1 MSVEVTR
8 GNAALS
14 MSIPTMDHTLIDGS
28 FLEGG
33 GQILRNSV
41 SLSALLLKP
50 VSIHKIRN
58 NRTPPGLKNQHRTG
72 SFLSFK
78 SVTFFKLISQL
89 LFTGLELAAT
99 IASARLSG
107 ARNKSQEIE
116 FIPGRICLPNNYSAD
131 LITAGSTSLLIQ
143 VALPML
149 LFSHSPA
156 PASILTLHGG
166 TNATILAPQIDYT
179 KYILLPFIHRHFGV
193 DNISLHIAQRGYSP
207 KGGGKVVLNATPLC
221 SAQKLQGF
229 SLMDRGKVK
238 RITGITHFAGLPNV
252 VAEGIIRGAKRKL
265 AAAGYGCGDKSMS
278 TVDTPDLLTDSGDV
292 SIQISCKREP
302 PELTTGAG
310 SGIVLWAEL
319 DGGGV
324 IGGSAVGSIGI
335 DPEKTGEQAVDELLR
350 GLNEAGCVDEVI
362 GTFETLV
369 AEQTLTL
376 LLVATRPNHH
386 LHGFGRWQVRGSMRN
401 GWADFTYSVS
411 GNR

>member
-1 MSVEVTR
+1 M
-8 GNAALS
+8 
-14 MSIPTMDHTLIDGS
+14 
-28 FLEGG
+28 
-33 GQILRNSV
+33 
-41 SLSALLLKP
+41 
-50 VSIHKIRN
+50 
-58 NRTPPGLKNQHRTG
+58 
-72 SFLSFK
+72 
-78 SVTFFKLISQL
+78 ISQL

-116 FIPGRICLPNNYSAD
+116 FIPGRIRLPNNYSAD

-143 VALPML
+143 VALPLL
-149 LFSHSPA
+149 LFSQSSV

-166 TNATILAPQIDYT
+166 TNATILAPQVDYT
-179 KYILLPFIHRHFGV
+179 KHIFLPFIHRHFGV
-193 DNISLHIAQRGYSP
+193 DNVSLHIAQRGYSP
-207 KGGGKVVLNATPLC
+207 KGGGKVVLNVTPLC

-252 VAEGIIRGAKRKL
+252 VAEGIIRGAKRTL
-265 AAAGYGCGDKSMS
+265 AAAGYGCRDESMS
-278 TVDTPDLLTDSGDV
+278 TVDNPDLLTDSGDI

-324 IGGSAVGSIGI
+324 IGGSAVGSKGV
-335 DPEKTGEQAVDELLR
+335 DPEKTGEQAADELVR
-350 GLNEAGCVDEVI
+350 GLNEGGCVDEVI

-369 AEQTLTL
+369 SE
-376 LLVATRPNHH
+376 
-386 LHGFGRWQVRGSMRN
+386 
-401 GWADFTYSVS
+401 
-411 GNR
+411 